1 MARQRHHERT
11 TTASQGVPYSQLDAN
26 SRSFIPR
33 LPTISELTLILLSIF
48 ISYRTS
54 YVSLLCTSYFHSI
67 SLVIFIISFLYV
79 NYVLPLT
86 KHLSLDASNWRAVA
100 KTEVQVMSAS
110 LVCWYASGIWV
121 QWTKMGLLKAFFAQ
135 TGVLVGLFNFISLL

>member
-1 MARQRHHERT
+1 MTRQRHNERT
-11 TTASQGVPYSQLDAN
+11 TTGSRGVPYSQLDASN
-26 SRSFIPR
+26 RSFLPR
-33 LPTISELTLILLSIF
+33 LPTISELTLILLSLF

-54 YVSLLCTSYFHSI
+54 YASLLCTTYFHSI
-67 SLVIFIISFLYV
+67 SLVLFIISFLYV

-110 LVCWYASGIWV
+110 LVCWYASGVWV
-121 QWTKMGLLKAFFAQ
+121 QWTKMGLLKAFLSQ
-135 TGVLVGLFNFISLL
+135 TGILVGLFNFISLL